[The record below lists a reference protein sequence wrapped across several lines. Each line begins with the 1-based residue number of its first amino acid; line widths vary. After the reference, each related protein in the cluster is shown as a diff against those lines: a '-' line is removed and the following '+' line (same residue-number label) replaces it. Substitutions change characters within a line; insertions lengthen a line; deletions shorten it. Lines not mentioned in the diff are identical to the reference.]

1 MNLTHPR
8 APIPLGDEQGDL
20 FVAVPTA
27 GDVIEMDARKDK
39 PDVVLWYLHR
49 FLVDASGR
57 PFLRDED
64 EARKV
69 PANVATALVLKV
81 QEALSARP

>member
-1 MNLTHPR
+1 MITHDR
-8 APIPLGDEQGDL
+8 APIPLGDEANVL

-57 PFLRDED
+57 PYLRDQD

-69 PANVATALVLKV
+69 PANVATAVVLKV
-81 QEALSARP
+81 QEQLSARP